1 MRQSVLRIIVF
12 IMLFVVL
19 PTASAGAA
27 GSDFGSRVEGGCQVP
42 VGVYAVI
49 DSGALKAEAVI
60 AAIDG
65 KRLYRDE
72 ITGNPSQA
80 SKLGIELADRLLARG
95 GIDIMH
101 ELGLL
106 ANVSQ

>member
-1 MRQSVLRIIVF
+1 M
-12 IMLFVVL
+12 
-19 PTASAGAA
+19 
-27 GSDFGSRVEGGCQVP
+27 P

-49 DSGALKAEAVI
+49 DSGVLKAEAVI

-72 ITGNPSQA
+72 IKGNPGKA
-80 SKLGIELADRLLARG
+80 SELGIELADRLLARG

-106 ANVSQ
+106 ANVSK